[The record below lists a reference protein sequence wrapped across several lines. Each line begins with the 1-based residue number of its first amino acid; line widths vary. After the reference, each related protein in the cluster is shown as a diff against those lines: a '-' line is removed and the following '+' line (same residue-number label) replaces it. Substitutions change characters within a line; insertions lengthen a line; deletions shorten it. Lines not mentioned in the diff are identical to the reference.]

1 MTISI
6 RPARAGD
13 VADIGQ
19 IAEAT
24 DLFPAEMLD
33 DMIAGYLN
41 YAEPVLWFVAEDDG
55 VLGFGFCEPER
66 MADGAWNLL
75 AIGISPDHQGKG
87 IGAAMLG
94 YLKAALLTAK
104 ARILIV
110 ETLGTDGFQLTREF
124 YLKNGFDEEA
134 RIRDFYEDG
143 GDKVVFWKRIS
154 R

>member
-1 MTISI
+1 
-6 RPARAGD
+6 
-13 VADIGQ
+13 
-19 IAEAT
+19 
-24 DLFPAEMLD
+24 
-33 DMIAGYLN
+33 
-41 YAEPVLWFVAEDDG
+41 
-55 VLGFGFCEPER
+55 
-66 MADGAWNLL
+66 
-75 AIGISPDHQGKG
+75 
-87 IGAAMLG
+87 MLG